1 MPRLALR
8 VAAILAGLIFC
19 VALHYLWKLFR
30 ARPIWPQIFLGYAGA
45 CCGLRVTV
53 DGQPIKNKV
62 LVVANHVSWLDIL
75 ALGGAAPV
83 NFVARGDVAGW
94 PVVGWAASLN
104 DTIFVDRDARSSV
117 RGQADALRDALAEGR
132 AVGLFPEGTTDGG
145 AGLLPFRASLF
156 ASLFPPL
163 AGVAVQPVAVDYGAA
178 AGDVAWLGDEPFG
191 ANAKRILS
199 RPGTIPV
206 TLHFLA
212 PLDPLETGDRK
223 ALAAR
228 TQAEVAQALVQTP
241 LGASLGG
248 GDPLYP
254 PR

>member
-53 DGQPIKNKV
+53 DGKPIKNKV
-62 LVVANHVSWLDIL
+62 LVAANHVSWLDIL

-117 RGQADALRDALAEGR
+117 AARPTRCATRLRRGVPSASFPR
-132 AVGLFPEGTTDGG
+132 ARPT
-145 AGLLPFRASLF
+145 AAPAYSRSARACSPRSSRRST
-156 ASLFPPL
+156 AS
-163 AGVAVQPVAVDYGAA
+163 
-178 AGDVAWLGDEPFG
+178 
-191 ANAKRILS
+191 RCS
-199 RPGTIPV
+199 RSRWIMAQRPATWPGSATSR
-206 TLHFLA
+206 LA
-212 PLDPLETGDRK
+212 PMRSGSSRGP
-223 ALAAR
+223 A
-228 TQAEVAQALVQTP
+228 
-241 LGASLGG
+241 
-248 GDPLYP
+248 
-254 PR
+254 